1 MQDTPDHTEILAAV
15 TALLRQE
22 IMPLLTARPN
32 YQVRVA
38 ANALDLVSRQ
48 MAMQDGFDKAEE
60 ARLVTLLGRDGS
72 LVELNQALCDAIESH
87 ALTLESPGVA
97 DHLWATTMAKLAV
110 DQPSYAR
117 YQAELN
123 LAPSAPNNRA

>member
-15 TALLRQE
+15 TQLLREE

-38 ANALDLVSRQ
+38 ANALDLVGRQ
-48 MAMQDGFDKAEE
+48 MALQAGYDHAEH
-60 ARLVTLLGRDGS
+60 ARLVELLGRDGS
-72 LVELNQALCDAIESH
+72 LIELNQALCDAIESH
-87 ALTLESPGVA
+87 ALTLQTPGVTE
-97 DHLWATTMAKLAV
+97 HLWATTMAKLAV

-117 YQAELN
+117 YQAELKN
-123 LAPSAPNNRA
+123 EPA

>member
-15 TALLRQE
+15 TQLLRDE

-38 ANALDLVSRQ
+38 ANALDLVGRQ
-48 MAMQDGFDKAEE
+48 MAMQDRFDREE
-60 ARLVTLLGRDGS
+60 HQRLVKILGRDGS
-72 LVELNQALCDAIESH
+72 LIELNQALCDAIESR
-87 ALTLESPGVA
+87 ALTLQSPGVH

-117 YQAELN
+117 YQAELKN
-123 LAPSAPNNRA
+123 EPA

>member
-15 TALLRQE
+15 TQLLRDE

-38 ANALDLVSRQ
+38 ANALDLVGRQ
-48 MAMQDGFDKAEE
+48 MAMQDGFDREE
-60 ARLVTLLGRDGS
+60 HERLVKILGRDGS
-72 LVELNQALCDAIESH
+72 LLELNQALCDAIESH
-87 ALTLESPGVA
+87 ALTLESPGVR

-117 YQAELN
+117 YQAELKRN
-123 LAPSAPNNRA
+123 PA

>member
-15 TALLRQE
+15 TQLLREE

-48 MAMQDGFDKAEE
+48 MALQDGFDAAEH
-60 ARLVTLLGRDGS
+60 ARLVGLLGRDGS
-72 LVELNQALCDAIESH
+72 LMELNQALCEAIESH
-87 ALTLESPGVA
+87 KLTLESPGLA
-97 DHLWATTMAKLAV
+97 EHLWATTMAKLAV

-117 YQAELN
+117 YQAELKN
-123 LAPSAPNNRA
+123 EPA

>member
-15 TALLRQE
+15 TALLRDE
-22 IMPLLTARPN
+22 IMPLLSGRPN

-38 ANALDLVSRQ
+38 ANALDLVGRQ
-48 MAMQDGFDKAEE
+48 MTLQDGFDAAEH
-60 ARLVTLLGRDGS
+60 ARLSLILGRDGN
-72 LVELNQALCDAIESH
+72 LTDLNQALCDAIESH
-87 ALTLESPGVA
+87 EITLETPGVIE
-97 DHLWATTMAKLAV
+97 HLWATTMAKLAV

-123 LAPSAPNNRA
+123 NEPA